1 MYRLDPGTNQ
11 KALSPRPWIASP
23 IGALLALMAFVLCS
37 AANAVN
43 YPPNAGVVNNEEIPY
58 SESLR
63 KFVERHGEPRLE
75 KLTDRVH
82 VARAYDFINFTF
94 IEGETGIIV
103 VDAGHHRE
111 AVERALKDYREQ
123 VSKKPIIAV
132 FYSHGHD
139 DHTGGIR
146 GLVPEGQEDKVDIYQ
161 SSLYTEY
168 GEARLRPTFISD
180 MMRAEMQFNVDRV
193 YDNKDIA
200 TQFGVWPHS
209 WAKTIDWVP
218 PNKVIDATG
227 NKEHELVIDGVR
239 IIAKAIPG
247 ECIDNLLVWL
257 PDDKVMFAND
267 NIGDS
272 FGPLFTPRLP
282 TDRDPQGL
290 VRIHEYMMSKPI
302 DHLVLGHGNTIIG
315 DPEKAHLFIKDSRD
329 AFRTMLDQISYYA
342 NLGYSADE
350 TAEAFRMPKHLQKE
364 RTVDHHHRYAW
375 HARQGHARVVGWF
388 SSNPRDMIKPHPTD
402 EAKGIIKL
410 AGGEE
415 NVLKAAQKALKDG
428 DNGWAVKL
436 ADYLLK
442 VDYKTDEALKIQ
454 IQGFRAQA
462 GISNS
467 GVEHNYYL
475 ARAKMLEGDY
485 RYGGFKYLFGPQRA
499 LDVPSPVLI
508 DALVARFDMAKGE
521 FESIPVNIEVT
532 DNDQVDVFGVHMDR
546 GILHRGPEALEKV
559 DATIHIDRFQLVQVV
574 AGEAKIDDLGITI
587 EGDKDRAIQLFRILG
602 L

>member
-1 MYRLDPGTNQ
+1 M
-11 KALSPRPWIASP
+11 
-23 IGALLALMAFVLCS
+23 
-37 AANAVN
+37 
-43 YPPNAGVVNNEEIPY
+43 
-58 SESLR
+58 
-63 KFVERHGEPRLE
+63 
-75 KLTDRVH
+75 
-82 VARAYDFINFTF
+82 
-94 IEGETGIIV
+94 
-103 VDAGHHRE
+103 
-111 AVERALKDYREQ
+111 
-123 VSKKPIIAV
+123 
-132 FYSHGHD
+132 
-139 DHTGGIR
+139 
-146 GLVPEGQEDKVDIYQ
+146 
-161 SSLYTEY
+161 
-168 GEARLRPTFISD
+168 
-180 MMRAEMQFNVDRV
+180 
-193 YDNKDIA
+193 
-200 TQFGVWPHS
+200 
-209 WAKTIDWVP
+209 
-218 PNKVIDATG
+218 G
-227 NKEHELVIDGVR
+227 N
-239 IIAKAIPG
+239 
-247 ECIDNLLVWL
+247 
-257 PDDKVMFAND
+257 
-267 NIGDS
+267 
-272 FGPLFTPRLP
+272 
-282 TDRDPQGL
+282 
-290 VRIHEYMMSKPI
+290 
-302 DHLVLGHGNTIIG
+302 
-315 DPEKAHLFIKDSRD
+315 
-329 AFRTMLDQISYYA
+329 
-342 NLGYSADE
+342 
-350 TAEAFRMPKHLQKE
+350 
-364 RTVDHHHRYAW
+364 
-375 HARQGHARVVGWF
+375 
-388 SSNPRDMIKPHPTD
+388 D